1 MTRSW
6 QVDRRTVLR
15 GLGATLALPFLE
27 AMVPPVGE
35 AATAASKPPVR
46 FGIWYYPQ
54 GSLPEHWVPA
64 ETGALTKLPSA
75 LRPFEAVRGKTTVIS
90 NLTNSCYY
98 EGKFS
103 KGGHQHEMHVFS
115 CAKNIRDQGVR
126 VASVSIDQYI
136 AGKVGQETPVKSL
149 ILVDGG
155 GRSFWHDGSTPMI
168 GEMSPRLVFD
178 RLFRRQTNK
187 SGMSDSS
194 ILDVVREQA
203 ASLKNRVGRQ
213 DQRQLDQYLESVRA
227 AEKQLEIVDARQRE
241 IEADHSRKTVDL
253 TVPGLPAT
261 PRYDFDNQ
269 DSKQLQTYLRLMSD
283 LLVLG
288 FQTDTT
294 RVAALN
300 LWPFGEFPDIVTVGN
315 DFSHHA
321 LAHAGAQYDPKRGD
335 PISREAFREITVWF
349 NKNCAYLLER
359 LDSIQEPNG
368 TLLDNSLI
376 LNISDLAV
384 GGDHSV
390 ENIPTVLFG
399 SGGGLFKTGRHVVAQ
414 KFTPVA
420 NLYVEL
426 LNRMGIPT
434 AEFGD
439 SRIHPERKNDGR
451 LPELG

>member
-1 MTRSW
+1 MTKSW
-6 QVDRRTVLR
+6 QVDRRTMLR

-27 AMVPPVGE
+27 AMVPPLSE
-35 AATAASKPPVR
+35 AATANPNPPVR

-64 ETGALTKLPSA
+64 EAGTLTRLPSA

-103 KGGHQHEMHVFS
+103 RGGHQHEMHVFS
-115 CAKNIRDQGVR
+115 CARNIRDQGVR
-126 VASVSIDQYI
+126 VASVTIDQHI
-136 AGKVGQETPVKSL
+136 AEKVGQETPVKSL
-149 ILVDGG
+149 TLVDSG
-155 GRSFWHDGSTPMI
+155 GRVFWHDGSTPMI
-168 GEMSPRLVFD
+168 SESSPRIVFD
-178 RLFRRQTNK
+178 RLFRRQANP
-187 SGMSDSS
+187 SGLSDAS
-194 ILDVVREQA
+194 ILDVVRDQA

-213 DQRQLDQYLESVRA
+213 DQSQLDQYLESVRA
-227 AEKQLEIVDARQRE
+227 AEKQLELVDKRQRE
-241 IEADHSRKTVDL
+241 IEADRSRKTFDL
-253 TVPGLPAT
+253 TVPGLPEK
-261 PRYDFDNQ
+261 PRFEYDNQ
-269 DSKQLQTYLRLMSD
+269 DSQQLQNYLRLMSD
-283 LLVLG
+283 LMVLA

-294 RVAALN
+294 RVASLSV
-300 LWPFGEFPDIVTVGN
+300 WPFGEFPDIVTVGN

-335 PISREAFREITVWF
+335 PISREAFREITVWL
-349 NKNCAYLLER
+349 NKNCAYLVEK
-359 LDSIQEPNG
+359 LDSVQEPNG
-368 TLLDNSLI
+368 TLLDNCLL
-376 LNISDLAV
+376 LNVSDLAV

-399 SGGGLFKTGRHVVAQ
+399 GGGGAVKTGRHVVAQ

-439 SRIHPERKNDGR
+439 SRTHPERKNDGR

>member
-1 MTRSW
+1 MTLCRPMN
-6 QVDRRTVLR
+6 RRTVLK

-27 AMVPPVGE
+27 AMVPPAG
-35 AATAASKPPVR
+35 AAAQESAKPPMR

-54 GSLPEHWVPA
+54 GSLPEHWVPT
-64 ETGALTKLPSA
+64 EVGPLSRLPSV
-75 LRPFEAVRGKTTVIS
+75 LRPFEPVLSKTTVIS
-90 NLTNSCYY
+90 NLTNSCFY
-98 EGKFS
+98 EGRFS
-103 KGGHQHEMHVFS
+103 RGGHQHEMHVFS

-126 VASVSIDQYI
+126 LSSVSIDQFI
-136 AGKVGQETPVKSL
+136 AGKIGQDTPVKSL
-149 ILVDGG
+149 TMVDSG
-155 GRSFWHDGSTPMI
+155 GRSFWHDSTTPI
-168 GEMSPRLVFD
+168 LGEMSPRLAFD
-178 RLFRRQTNK
+178 RLFRRQEKN
-187 SGMSDSS
+187 GLSDRS
-194 ILDVVREQA
+194 ILDALTEQA
-203 ASLKNRVGRQ
+203 ATLKNRIGRQ
-213 DQRQLDQYLESVRA
+213 DQRQLDQYLESVRE
-227 AEKQLEIVDARQRE
+227 AEKNLGIVERRQKE
-241 IEADHSRKTVDL
+241 IEADHSRRTQNLKID
-253 TVPGLPAT
+253 GLPET
-261 PRYDFDNQ
+261 PRYDFDHQ
-269 DSKQLQTYLRLMSD
+269 DARQVQKYLQLMSD

-294 RVAALN
+294 RVGSLN
-300 LWPFGEFPDIVTVGN
+300 LWPFGEFADVVTVGN

-321 LAHAGAQYDPKRGD
+321 LAHAGAQYEPKRGD
-335 PISREAFREITVWF
+335 PIAREAFREITVWF
-349 NKNCAYLLER
+349 NQNCAYLARR

-390 ENIPTVLFG
+390 ENIPTVLLG

-439 SRIHPERKNDGR
+439 SRTHPERKHDGR